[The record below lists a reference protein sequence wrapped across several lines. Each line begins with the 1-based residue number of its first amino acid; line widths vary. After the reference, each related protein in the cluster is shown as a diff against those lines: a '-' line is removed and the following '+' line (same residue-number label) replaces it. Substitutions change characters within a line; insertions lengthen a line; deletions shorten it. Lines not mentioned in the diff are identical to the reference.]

1 MPVVI
6 IDKKWRIVLPKQV
19 RKSVRLKQSQRL
31 RLKVEKDSIVLKK
44 LSEGKGRNE
53 KDPLWDDLFNNPL
66 HVDPKKLK
74 KIDLKKIEEEMWL
87 P

>member
-1 MPVVI
+1 MK

-19 RKSVRLKQSQRL
+19 RKNIRLKQSQRF
-31 RLKVEKDSIVLKK
+31 RLQVDKDSIVLKK
-44 LSEGKGRNE
+44 LKDDKAVKEVDPFLNDIRN
-53 KDPLWDDLFNNPL
+53 PI

>member
-1 MPVVI
+1 MAVVK

-19 RKSVRLKQSQRL
+19 RNRARL
-31 RLKVEKDSIVLKK
+31 RRSQHLKLTVQKNSIVLKT
-44 LSEGKGRNE
+44 LRVHENE
-53 KDPLWDDLFNNPL
+53 KEDAFINDITKNAA

>member
-1 MPVVI
+1 MPVVK
-6 IDKKWRIVLPKQV
+6 IDKKWRIVLPKNI
-19 RKSVRLKQSQRL
+19 RKNIRLRQSQRL
-31 RLKVEKDSIVLKK
+31 KLRVEKDSIVLKK
-44 LSEGKGRNE
+44 LKDDKAVKEEDSFLKDIRN
-53 KDPLWDDLFNNPL
+53 PI